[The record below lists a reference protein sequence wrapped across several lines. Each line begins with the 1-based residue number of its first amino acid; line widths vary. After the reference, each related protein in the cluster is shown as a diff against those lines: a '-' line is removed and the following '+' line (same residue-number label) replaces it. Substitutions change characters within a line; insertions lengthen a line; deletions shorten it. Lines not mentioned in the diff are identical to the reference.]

1 MRTITRSP
9 VNTVP
14 TLTERDITNN
24 IVIVVQTIP
33 PETYLCICEKVQDLW
48 CETIIG
54 VTNGNTMWPGF
65 AEPTLIDL
73 LIKEYKS
80 FRDICDRIVIL
91 ESRQDVDKFIQ
102 DYSISN
108 NSILGRLFS
117 KSFKQ

>member
-14 TLTERDITNN
+14 TLTEKDITNN
-24 IVIVVQTIP
+24 IVIVVEIIL
-33 PETYLCICEKVQDLW
+33 PETYLCICEKVQNLW
-48 CETIIG
+48 CEAIIG

-65 AEPTLIDL
+65 AEHTLIEL
-73 LIKEYKS
+73 LIKEYKYFS
-80 FRDICDRIVIL
+80 DICDRIIIL
-91 ESRQDVDKFIQ
+91 ESRQDVYKFIK

>member
-9 VNTVP
+9 VTTVP
-14 TLTERDITNN
+14 TLLEKDITNN
-24 IVIVVQTIP
+24 IVIVVQIIP
-33 PETYLCICEKVQDLW
+33 PETYLCICEKLHNRYCRTV
-48 CETIIG
+48 IG
-54 VTNGNTMWPGF
+54 VTNGNTVWSGF
-65 AEPTLIDL
+65 VEPTLIGL

-80 FRDICDRIVIL
+80 FHDICDRIVIL
-91 ESRQDVDKFIQ
+91 ESRQDVDKFIK